1 MEHFAQG
8 IVAGF
13 AITTVIPA
21 MYYFNKAAL
30 GTLFVVN
37 RAIGKA
43 IARVIIPPETR
54 YDDLKHTC
62 NDDDD
67 DDGAVDD
74 DCKSFVC
81 CNNCESTELKLK
93 P

>member
-13 AITTVIPA
+13 AVSATIPA

-30 GTLFVVN
+30 ATLFAVN
-37 RAIGKA
+37 KAIGKA
-43 IARVIIPPETR
+43 LGHVLLLPPETR
-54 YDDLKHTC
+54 SLKDTC
-62 NDDDD
+62 NDKNCPI
-67 DDGAVDD
+67 DGSCPCDGFH
-74 DCKSFVC
+74 CIC
-81 CNNCESTELKLK
+81 YNCDSEKLEPK

>member
-43 IARVIIPPETR
+43 LMRVIQPNETR
-54 YDDLKHTC
+54 SLKDTC
-62 NDDDD
+62 NDKNCPI
-67 DDGAVDD
+67 DGSCPCDGFH
-74 DCKSFVC
+74 CIC
-81 CNNCESTELKLK
+81 YNCDSEKLEPK